1 MLSEIL
7 STAKGLSTQ
16 GWTWAL
22 NEHPGHLMAVATFFF
37 LMIWRISRFTIIPRY
52 YPDDPKELPYWIPIL
67 GHGVAF
73 FSNSNALLSRAK
85 KHFNNVQDPYG
96 LTIAGSLTYV
106 ITKPPDVAEAY
117 RNTTTLSFNEFVQ
130 AIMRGCGCSE
140 SCVQAM
146 YNDLP
151 KEKEGFPN
159 PHGKPLGTLA
169 RQMHINQLYPGDNLD
184 FLEKQFLDWIEP
196 RMTMDRLRERP
207 YATSYAGSPDSKDE
221 VVLPLLQW
229 CSDFFARAGQRAYFG
244 PELEKLDDGLP
255 QTFIAFDELSWQI
268 LYQYP
273 DFLAGKMKSSRDAI
287 QRVLKQYFQ
296 IPQERRYGDAWFTK
310 AMEDEMRALG
320 ISEDDIAMMLVTI
333 YWGINTNTRKAAFWL
348 LTYILHHN
356 PAYLDLIRTESLPAF
371 PFGPFTSPRNIN
383 LTHLHENCPTLD
395 AMWNETI
402 RLSAYSASVRF
413 LTADTVIGNK
423 ILRKGNRLMIPY
435 RQLHFD
441 ESIFG
446 TEYPVTDFVPE
457 RFMSKTG
464 RYLTRSD
471 NWRPFGGGSTMCP
484 GRHVAKRFVML
495 FVAMLAQRFE
505 IVSLSKRIPVA
516 DEGKPVLGLMSVV
529 DGEDVLVKVK
539 ARKVE
544 V

>member
-1 MLSEIL
+1 MLSDAL
-7 STAKGLSTQ
+7 SVGRDFAAEGWSWVLRKSPASLAAITTLSLLIV
-16 GWTWAL
+16 WR
-22 NEHPGHLMAVATFFF
+22 
-37 LMIWRISRFTIIPRY
+37 IWRFEIMPRY

-73 FSNSNALLSRAK
+73 FNNSNALLSRAK
-85 KHFNNVQDPYG
+85 KHFNHVQDPYA
-96 LTIAGSLTYV
+96 LTIANSLTYV
-106 ITKPPDVAEAY
+106 ITKPQDVAEAY

-140 SCVQAM
+140 PCVQAM
-146 YNDLP
+146 YADLP
-151 KEKEGFPN
+151 KEKAGFPN

-184 FLEKQFLDWIEP
+184 FLEKQFLHWIEP
-196 RMTMDRLRERP
+196 RMNMDGLRECP
-207 YATSYAGSPDSKDE
+207 YATAHAENNDGKDH

-244 PELEKLDDGLP
+244 PELEKLDDSLP
-255 QTFIAFDELSWQI
+255 RTFIAFDELSWQI

-287 QRVLKQYFQ
+287 QRVLKQYFR
-296 IPQERRYGDAWFTK
+296 IPQEKRHGDAWFTK

-320 ISEDDIAMMLVTI
+320 IGEDDIATMLVTI

-356 PAYLDLIRTESLPAF
+356 PDYLNLIRSETLAAF
-371 PFGPFTSPRNIN
+371 PSGPFTAPQDIN

-413 LTADTVIGNK
+413 LTSDTTIGNK
-423 ILRKGNRLMIPY
+423 TLRKGNRLMVPY

-446 TEYPVTDFVPE
+446 TEFPVTEFVPE

-464 RYLTRSD
+464 RHLTRSD

-495 FVAMLAQRFE
+495 FVAMLVQRFDIE
-505 IVSLSKRIPVA
+505 SLSKRIPVA

-529 DGEDVLVKVK
+529 DGEDLLVRVS
-539 ARKVE
+539 ARQVE
-544 V
+544 